1 MQYIKARYLKDGNTT
16 GREYTFASDIPVG
29 IGDKVSIGSATA
41 IVTQVDVPEE
51 EVSPF
56 KDRLKKIDGKADE
69 V

>member
-1 MQYIKARYLKDGNTT
+1 MQYIKARYLKDGNPT

-41 IVTQVDVPEE
+41 VVTQTDISEE
-51 EVSPF
+51 EVDPF
-56 KDRLKKIDGKADE
+56 KDRLKKIDGKVDE